1 MPASHWQGWFVQT
14 KSTDNKNVSMA
25 LKIFERYETLS
36 AAVADEILKQV
47 EIKPQ
52 SVLCLAAGETP
63 RLAYGMVADAARRDH
78 VDFSRCTFVGLDEWI
93 GIPPEN
99 EGSCAYFLEHN
110 LFIPLGVERNQI
122 NLFNALTHDPQK
134 ECERMDTFIKTRG
147 GIDLML
153 VGVGMNG
160 HIGFNEPGA
169 GENLHAH
176 VIDLEETTRSVG
188 QKYFKKTT
196 LLQQGIT
203 LGLRHLLESRKA
215 LMVASG
221 KKKADII
228 RRALQEPITTDVPA
242 SIIRKH
248 PNGDTMLDKD
258 AASALTII

>member
-1 MPASHWQGWFVQT
+1 
-14 KSTDNKNVSMA
+14 MA
-25 LKIFERYETLS
+25 LRIYEQYETLS
-36 AAVADEILKQV
+36 AAAAEEIVKQV
-47 EIKPQ
+47 KMKPQ

-63 RLAYGMVADAARRDH
+63 RLAYEVLAASARRDN
-78 VDFSRCTFVGLDEWI
+78 VDFSRCTFVGLDEWL

-110 LFIPLGVERNQI
+110 LFIPLGIEVNQI
-122 NLFNALTHDPQK
+122 KLFDGLTDDAQK

-169 GENLHAH
+169 GEHLHAH
-176 VIDLEETTRSVG
+176 VIDLDETTRSVG
-188 QKYFKKTT
+188 QKYFKQTT
-196 LLQQGIT
+196 LLHQGIT

-221 KKKADII
+221 KKKAAII
-228 RRALQEPITTDVPA
+228 RRALQEPITTDLPA

-248 PNGDTMLDKD
+248 PNGDTMLDQD